1 MAYTLFR
8 DLTTVNRTVMNN
20 KVNRYIVIHYTGN
33 QTDTAKNNANYFRSV
48 DRKASAHYF
57 VDKTTVYQVVEDK
70 DAAWSV
76 GKNYGSGNLFQTVK
90 NNNSINIEMCSD
102 NGAVAE
108 ETFQN
113 TVALTK
119 SLMEKYHIPA
129 SNIYR
134 HYDVCSKRCPG
145 WTGWVG
151 ADETLWNRFKQAVS
165 SSFAP
170 APAPAAPASSAPA
183 TGPAVTAVSA
193 RPSYRV
199 GQTYTTQVELNVR
212 KGAGTDSARVGYPNL
227 TANAKQHDKDRDGA
241 IDKGTAVTCKAVKT
255 LGNDIWIQIPS
266 GWIAAYYLGN
276 VYVK

>member
-1 MAYTLFR
+1 MAYTLFK

-20 KVNRYIVIHYTGN
+20 KENRYIVIHYTGN

-76 GKNYGSGNLFQTVK
+76 GKNYGTGNLFQTIK

-113 TVALTK
+113 TVTLTK

-129 SNIYR
+129 ANIYR

-151 ADETLWNRFKQAVS
+151 ADETLWNRFKQEVS
-165 SSFAP
+165 DHSASAP
-170 APAPAAPASSAPA
+170 AAPVSPAPAAEPAAPA
-183 TGPAVTAVSA
+183 ASA
-193 RPSYRV
+193 CPSYQV

-212 KGAGTDSARVGYPNL
+212 KGAGTDSARVGYANL
-227 TANAKQHDKDRDGA
+227 TANARQHDRDRDGA
-241 IDKGTAVTCKAVKT
+241 IDKGTCVTCKAVQT
-255 LGNDIWIQIPS
+255 IGNDVWIRIPS
-266 GWIAAYYLGN
+266 GWIAAYYQGN